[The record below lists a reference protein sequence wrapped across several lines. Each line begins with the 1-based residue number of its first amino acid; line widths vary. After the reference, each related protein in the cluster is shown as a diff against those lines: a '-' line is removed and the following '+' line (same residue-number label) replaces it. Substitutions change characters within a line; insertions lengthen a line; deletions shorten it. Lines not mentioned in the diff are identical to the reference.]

1 MSPAFSEIISKRI
14 LTLDGAMGTMIQRL
28 VPDRESYQGDN
39 ELLNLSAPDVI
50 MDIHRRYIEAG
61 ADIIETNSFGANP
74 LTQLAHGLA
83 DKAAQMALEAAR
95 IARRAADESPRKVW
109 VAGSV
114 GPGGYSLSMGGDA
127 DNPAARR
134 FSFNEIKDSY
144 KIQIDGLLKGGV
156 DLILLETW
164 FDALNAKAAIKAFE
178 ELGVPVPMMISATV
192 SDRSGRMLTGQTLE
206 AFAISVS
213 HAPGL
218 VALGINCAL
227 GAEQMLP
234 LVREIDRFS
243 PLPLLFFPNA
253 GMPDEMG
260 RYNDSPEEMAACIG
274 RMADEG
280 LLNIVGGCCG
290 TTPEHLAALTGIL
303 SEA

>member
-1 MSPAFSEIISKRI
+1 
-14 LTLDGAMGTMIQRL
+14 
-28 VPDRESYQGDN
+28 
-39 ELLNLSAPDVI
+39 
-50 MDIHRRYIEAG
+50 
-61 ADIIETNSFGANP
+61 
-74 LTQLAHGLA
+74 
-83 DKAAQMALEAAR
+83 
-95 IARRAADESPRKVW
+95 
-109 VAGSV
+109 
-114 GPGGYSLSMGGDA
+114 
-127 DNPAARR
+127 
-134 FSFNEIKDSY
+134 
-144 KIQIDGLLKGGV
+144 
-156 DLILLETW
+156 
-164 FDALNAKAAIKAFE
+164 
-178 ELGVPVPMMISATV
+178 MISATV

>member
-28 VPDRESYQGDN
+28 VPDRESYRGDN

-95 IARRAADESPRKVW
+95 IARRAADESSRKVW

-164 FDALNAKAAIKAFE
+164 FDALNAKAAIK
-178 ELGVPVPMMISATV
+178 
-192 SDRSGRMLTGQTLE
+192 
-206 AFAISVS
+206 
-213 HAPGL
+213 
-218 VALGINCAL
+218 
-227 GAEQMLP
+227 
-234 LVREIDRFS
+234 
-243 PLPLLFFPNA
+243 
-253 GMPDEMG
+253 
-260 RYNDSPEEMAACIG
+260 
-274 RMADEG
+274 
-280 LLNIVGGCCG
+280 
-290 TTPEHLAALTGIL
+290 
-303 SEA
+303 